1 MSDIFSSYKVSAAAI
16 ADKSATSRKWD
27 TFIDVSSSVSADP
40 TTGELTKLDFRI
52 KISRRKHIPGAK
64 RGSGIKPE
72 VVSLSQTFKYG
83 ACEFADTAR
92 KAAIVT
98 LGTSVWENHR
108 GTDRGELR
116 SFSAEEIAAQ
126 RQALLLTESGKKL
139 VAFFDDIRNDGEL
152 PVASADGF
160 WVPVTSKPSGSADIF

>member
-1 MSDIFSSYKVSAAAI
+1 MSNPFSSYKASAAVI
-16 ADKSATSRKWD
+16 ADKSAATRKYD

-72 VVSLSQTFKYG
+72 VVALSQTFKYG
-83 ACEFADTAR
+83 ACPVAEIAR

-98 LGTSVWENHR
+98 LGTSVWENQR
-108 GTDRGELR
+108 GTDRGELM
-116 SFSAEEIAAQ
+116 SFSPESIAAQ
-126 RQALLLTESGKKL
+126 RQALLATEDGRKMIE
-139 VAFFDDIRNDGEL
+139 FFDAIRNDGDL
-152 PVASADGF
+152 PAASSDGF
-160 WVPVTSKPSGSADIF
+160 WVPVTTKPSGSVDLF